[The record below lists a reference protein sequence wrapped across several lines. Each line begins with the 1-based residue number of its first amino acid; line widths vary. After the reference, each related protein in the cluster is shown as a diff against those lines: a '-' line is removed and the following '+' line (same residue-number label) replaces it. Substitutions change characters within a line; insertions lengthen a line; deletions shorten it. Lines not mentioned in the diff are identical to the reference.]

1 MNFSAVIPPQ
11 DVSSLCVGLG
21 ILIGLVWTR
30 RTGWGCGGLI
40 TPGLLA
46 LYAGEPW
53 RAAAAVAFGALLAP
67 ALSLLSR
74 VFRLYGRERLGAA
87 MLLAL
92 CARMAL
98 PLLSL
103 PVDSHWVGWVVPGLI
118 AADANR
124 QGLGMTVCGAVACA
138 VATAFA
144 FGLLQTYTGAVP

>member
-1 MNFSAVIPPQ
+1 MNFSAVMPLQ

-46 LYAGEPW
+46 VYAGDPW
-53 RAAAAVAFGALLAP
+53 RAAVAVCFGALLTP
-67 ALSLLSR
+67 VLVLLSR
-74 VFRLYGRERLGAA
+74 RFRLYGRERLGVA

-92 CARMAL
+92 VVRSLL
-98 PLLSL
+98 PLFSL

-124 QGLGMTVCGAVACA
+124 QGLGMTICSAIACA
-138 VATAFA
+138 VATTFA
-144 FGLLQTYTGAVP
+144 VGLLQNFTGTAL

>member
-1 MNFSAVIPPQ
+1 MNLSSLVPLQ

-30 RTGWGCGGLI
+30 RTGWDCGGLI

-46 LYAGEPW
+46 LYAGDPA
-53 RAAAAVAFGALLAP
+53 RAAAAVVFGALLTP
-67 ALSLLSR
+67 LLAVLAR
-74 VFRLYGRERLGAA
+74 TLRLYGRERLGAA

-92 CARMAL
+92 GVRLLL
-98 PLLSL
+98 PLLAL

-124 QGLGMTVCGAVACA
+124 QGLGMTLCGALACA

-144 FGLLQTYTGAVP
+144 FGVLQTLLGGAL

>member
-1 MNFSAVIPPQ
+1 MNFSALIPPQ

-21 ILIGLVWTR
+21 ILIGLIWTR

-67 ALSLLSR
+67 ALALISSR
-74 VFRLYGRERLGAA
+74 FHLYGRERLGAA

-92 CARMAL
+92 GVRMLL

-103 PVDSHWVGWVVPGLI
+103 PVDSHWVGWVVPGLV
-118 AADANR
+118 AAEANR
-124 QGLGMTVCGAVACA
+124 QGLGMTVCSTVACA
-138 VATAFA
+138 VATAFT
-144 FGLLQTYTGAVP
+144 FGLLQTYMGAAL